1 MIKKIKNYF
10 FKRRLK
16 KRGGKGV
23 KIEGYIECRNPEG
36 LKMGEY
42 VYIGPDAK
50 FWGTGNLII
59 GNNVVIGPCLT
70 TITTNHNYRGVMLP
84 YDKQAICKDIVI
96 EDNVWIASHVCI
108 VPGVRIGEGAIVSMG
123 TVVTKDVP
131 PLAIVGSNKLDVIGY
146 RDEAAYQ
153 EMVKRGDL
161 YLEKKYKGLL

>member
-1 MIKKIKNYF
+1 MIRKISNYL

-16 KRGGKGV
+16 RGGGKGV
-23 KIEGYIECRNPEG
+23 KIEGYIECRNPDG

-59 GNNVVIGPCLT
+59 GNNVIIGPCLT
-70 TITTNHNYRGVMLP
+70 TITTNHNYQGEMLP
-84 YDKQAICKDIVI
+84 YDI
-96 EDNVWIASHVCI
+96 
-108 VPGVRIGEGAIVSMG
+108 PGVRIGEGAIVGMG

-131 PLAIVGSNKLDVIGY
+131 PLAIVGSNKLDIIGY
-146 RDEAAYQ
+146 RDETAYR
-153 EMVKRGDL
+153 EMVERGDL